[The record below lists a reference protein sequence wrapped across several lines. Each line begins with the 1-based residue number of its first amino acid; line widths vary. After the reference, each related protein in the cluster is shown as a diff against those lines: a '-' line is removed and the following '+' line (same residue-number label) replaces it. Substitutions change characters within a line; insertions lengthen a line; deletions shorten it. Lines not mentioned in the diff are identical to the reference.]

1 MKCSDGWNV
10 LSAVRNAFNL
20 SKEWGQMRSMSSMY
34 RFSRRGLDCCVRRK
48 RSSVTERNMLAIVGE
63 NEAPMA
69 VPLVCWSISVENSK

>member
-20 SKEWGQMRSMSSMY
+20 SKEWGQMRRMSSMY

-48 RSSVTERNMLAIVGE
+48 WSSVTEGE

-69 VPLVCWSISVENSK
+69 VPLVCWSREFEIVIVDVCDV